1 MSLLNLPELSA
12 PQGRQVKF
20 HLPPQAME
28 KWQPSL
34 QASTETDNTISMLDV
49 IGQDWWTGEGVTA
62 KRISAALRAI
72 GAENPVIVN
81 LNSPGGDMF
90 EGTAIYN
97 LLREHRGHVTVKVLG
112 MAASAASIIAMAADE
127 IQIGRPSF
135 FMIHNCWVA
144 SAGNRHEFREMSDW
158 MEPFDAAMA
167 DVYAA
172 RTGLANADIAKMM
185 DRETWIGGS
194 SAVEKGF
201 ADSLLESD
209 SVKEGEGKA
218 QATAVR
224 RLEATLRSSGMPRSE
239 AQKLI
244 SDFKSSLSDSAGNSG
259 LRDSAA
265 DIAASLQ
272 TLKTTLKV

>member
-1 MSLLNLPELSA
+1 MSLAKLPELCA
-12 PQGRQVKF
+12 PHGRQVKF

-34 QASTETDNTISMLDV
+34 QAATETDNSISMLDV

-62 KRISAALRAI
+62 KRVAAALRSI
-72 GAENPVIVN
+72 GADNPVTVN
-81 LNSPGGDMF
+81 INSPGGDMF

-97 LLREHRGHVTVKVLG
+97 LLRMHRGHVTVRVLG

-135 FMIHNCWVA
+135 FMIHNCWVTA
-144 SAGNRHEFREMSDW
+144 AGNRHEFREMSEW
-158 MEPFDAAMA
+158 MEPFDTAMA

-172 RTGLANADIAKMM
+172 RTGLSNADIAKMM

-194 SAVEKGF
+194 SAVEQGF
-201 ADSLLESD
+201 ADSLLEDD

-244 SDFKSSLSDSAGNSG
+244 SDFKSSLSDSAGNSS
-259 LRDSAA
+259 LSDSAA
-265 DIAASLQ
+265 DLAASLQ
-272 TLKTTLKV
+272 SLKTTLKV

>member
-1 MSLLNLPELSA
+1 MSLLKLPELSA
-12 PQGRQVKF
+12 PHGRQAKF
-20 HLPPQAME
+20 HLSPQAME
-28 KWQPSL
+28 KWQPAL

-62 KRISAALRAI
+62 KRISAALRSI
-72 GAENPVIVN
+72 GADNPVIVN

-112 MAASAASIIAMAADE
+112 MAASAASVVAMAADE
-127 IQIGRPSF
+127 IQIGRSSF

-144 SAGNRHEFREMSDW
+144 AAGNRHEFRDLSEW
-158 MEPFDAAMA
+158 MEPFDAAMV

-172 RTGLANADIAKMM
+172 RTGMPSADIAKMM
-185 DRETWIGGS
+185 DRETWVGGS
-194 SAVEKGF
+194 SAVDKGF
-201 ADSLLESD
+201 ADSLLDSD
-209 SVKEGEGKA
+209 SVKEGEGKT
-218 QATAVR
+218 QAAAVR
-224 RLEATLRSSGMPRSE
+224 RLEATLRAAGMPRSE

-259 LRDSAA
+259 LSDSAA

-272 TLKTTLKV
+272 ILKSTLKV